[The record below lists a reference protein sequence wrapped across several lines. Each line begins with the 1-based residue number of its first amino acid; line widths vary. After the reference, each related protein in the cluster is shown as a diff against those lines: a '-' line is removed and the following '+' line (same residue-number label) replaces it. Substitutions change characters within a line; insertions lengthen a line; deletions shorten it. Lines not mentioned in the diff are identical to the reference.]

1 MLMFALLLG
10 TYHQYDTVAYP
21 KTKTWRKTL
30 SGLLTRLGKSLK
42 SAENVELKPLSS
54 HAVKELELKPL
65 SSHEMRRCC
74 LEVYLDGY
82 KKMLVCGNF
91 PQPFNICKLVDD
103 IHHIYSS
110 LYNVIS
116 QQSDKVV
123 EKKEGS
129 LPEVSFSFLFSC
141 VCPLYYHFSLL
152 YTGHESLVGVH
163 CGHLTGKLC

>member
-1 MLMFALLLG
+1 MFVLLLG

-21 KTKTWRKTL
+21 KKTKVVTKTWRETL
-30 SGLLTRLGKSLK
+30 SGLLTRFGKSLK

-54 HAVKELELKPL
+54 H
-65 SSHEMRRCC
+65 EMRKYC

-82 KKMLVCGNF
+82 KKMLVCGTF

-103 IHHIYSS
+103 IHHIYNS

-116 QQSDKVV
+116 QKSDKVV

-129 LPEVSFSFLFSC
+129 LPEVSFSFLFS
-141 VCPLYYHFSLL
+141 
-152 YTGHESLVGVH
+152 
-163 CGHLTGKLC
+163 

>member
-1 MLMFALLLG
+1 
-10 TYHQYDTVAYP
+10 VAYP
-21 KTKTWRKTL
+21 RKTKVVTKTWRETFGGII
-30 SGLLTRLGKSLK
+30 SRLRKPSK
-42 SAENVELKPLSS
+42 SAENV
-54 HAVKELELKPL
+54 KEFELKPL
-65 SSHEMRRCC
+65 SSHEMRKYC
-74 LEVYLDGY
+74 LEIYLDGY
-82 KKMLVCGNF
+82 KKMLVCDNF

-141 VCPLYYHFSLL
+141 LCPLYYHFSLP

-163 CGHLTGKLC
+163 CGLLTGRLC

>member
-1 MLMFALLLG
+1 MFALLLG

-54 HAVKELELKPL
+54 IAVKELELKPL

-141 VCPLYYHFSLL
+141 LCPVYYHFSLL
-152 YTGHESLVGVH
+152 HTGHERLVGVH
-163 CGHLTGKLC
+163 CGLLTGKLC